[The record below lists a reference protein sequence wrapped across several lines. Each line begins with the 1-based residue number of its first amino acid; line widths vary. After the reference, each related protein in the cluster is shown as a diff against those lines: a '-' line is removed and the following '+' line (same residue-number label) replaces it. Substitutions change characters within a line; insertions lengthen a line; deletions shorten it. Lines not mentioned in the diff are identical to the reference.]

1 MAESAEMIADVV
13 ADIRA
18 GRVWHPAALD
28 EPGLNTSLRLLAQ
41 AQQPQPVVD
50 CTAIFRECQRRDEIH
65 LYDDHPQITPP
76 WEDALLCYVNTHG
89 NVLVLHVHREEWDG
103 RTPAREWWFTENEVD
118 WSRVRWIAET
128 AIWVGGS
135 SHGKSLPTAGPC
147 HMFRHAI
154 RDDGSPEDI
163 NWVALMARIDDRAAS
178 DVLHSEGVVYPL
190 SAEAH
195 RGIPTNRIDGDTWEA
210 PLITVGAALNFLNAT
225 NVDVAEP
232 SRPRPVRRRLA
243 ATGVTVQTIV
253 VRPPGRRRAKTG
265 AARPID
271 ATESVLSPVRGHWAR
286 YGPAFDRGL
295 LFGKYAGKFWIAG
308 HIRGAGEAEPVRDYV
323 LQPAPSIPSDPGSV
337 A

>member
-1 MAESAEMIADVV
+1 MAETAEMIAEVV

-18 GRVWHPAALD
+18 GRVWHPAATD
-28 EPGLNTSLRLLAQ
+28 EAGLNTSLRLLAQ
-41 AQQPQPVVD
+41 AQLSQPVVD
-50 CTAIFRECQRRDEIH
+50 CTAIFREGMRRDEID
-65 LYDDHPQITPP
+65 LYDDHPQVTPP

-89 NVLVLHVHREEWDG
+89 NVLALQVRRNDWDG
-103 RTPAREWWFTENEVD
+103 RTPDPQWWVTENEVD

-128 AIWVGGS
+128 AIWVGGRS
-135 SHGKSLPTAGPC
+135 QGNPLPTAGPC

-163 NWVALMARIDDRAAS
+163 NWVALMDRRGEQVA
-178 DVLHSEGVVYPL
+178 
-190 SAEAH
+190 AH
-195 RGIPTNRIDGDTWEA
+195 RRVPTDGLGEPTWEA
-210 PLITVGAALNFLNAT
+210 PLVTVGAALNFLNAT

-243 ATGVTVQTIV
+243 RSGVTVQTIV
-253 VRPPGRRRAKTG
+253 VRPPGRRRAKSGT
-265 AARPID
+265 ARPID

-308 HIRGAGEAEPVRDYV
+308 HIRGVGEPEPVRDYV
-323 LQPAPSIPSDPGSV
+323 LKPKVTAPATL
-337 A
+337 AERNTE